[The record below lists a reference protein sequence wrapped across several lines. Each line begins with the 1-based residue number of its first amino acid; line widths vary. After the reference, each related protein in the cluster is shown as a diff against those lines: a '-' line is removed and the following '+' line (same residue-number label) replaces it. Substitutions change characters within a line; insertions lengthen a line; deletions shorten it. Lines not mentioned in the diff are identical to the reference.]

1 LFEEDQNKELLLL
14 ILLNAYYVKS
24 YLNKDQAPHIDAD
37 VLCMIPQFAKIYKSW
52 RPDNLLKDAGLS
64 ELNSTFNG
72 WTLPPKRLKPDYN
85 QYVNKILEL
94 SKTYNVTGN
103 EEEGQPKK
111 KRKLNEPSHSPQSP
125 IQEREEPE

>member
-1 LFEEDQNKELLLL
+1 MFEEDQNKELLLL

-24 YLNKDQAPHIDAD
+24 YLNKDQSPHIDAD

-72 WTLPPKRLKPDYN
+72 WTLPPKRPKPDYN

-111 KRKLNEPSHSPQSP
+111 KRKHNEPSHSHQSP
-125 IQEREEPE
+125 IREREEPE